1 MNKRMSKQD
10 RQGVRTATD
19 IERKYNLGDISK
31 NRDTGSKQ
39 DILLQQINQDLAAF
53 KAQTNAKIE
62 ELEGDDKMWFYS
74 GVPTLENHP
83 AVEWTTDELRTK
95 HIGDMY
101 YDVDNGDMYLFKS
114 NNGVYAW
121 ESCFGGG
128 IDYDTAYNEGYNN
141 GYTEG
146 VANASN
152 PLEYAGMFIQ
162 AYMGVAFP
170 ENYEL
175 TLNLPNTTN
184 LTSLTQNATDLVKLT
199 IKGNANGNKITFN
212 SAFRTKN
219 LVILDLSE
227 FNAKIGSCT
236 YMCYDAVSLKEIKGV
251 LDFSECTAYTSFFN
265 NCKALEEFRVL
276 PNSIKSS
283 ISIPSSPNLS
293 AETIQSIVDGF
304 ATSETALTLTLHATA
319 KAKVTEDQIAQLTS
333 KNCSLA

>member
-39 DILLQQINQDLAAF
+39 DILLQQINQDLAVF

-62 ELEGDDKMWFYS
+62 ELEGNDKMWFYS

-101 YDVDNGDMYLFKS
+101 YDVDNGNMYLFKS
-114 NNGVYAW
+114 NDGIYVW

-128 IDYDTAYNEGYNN
+128 IDYDAAYNEGYNN

-152 PLEYAGMFIQ
+152 PLEYAGMLIQ

-175 TLNLPNTTN
+175 TLNLPNATN
-184 LTSLTQNATDLVKLT
+184 LTSLTQNATNLVKLT
-199 IKGNANGNKITFN
+199 IKGNTNGNKITFN

-219 LVILDLSE
+219 LVTLDLTD
-227 FNAKIGSCT
+227 FNAKISSCT

-251 LDFSECTAYTSFFN
+251 LDFSECTAFTSFFN

-293 AETIQSIVDGF
+293 TETIQSIVDGF
-304 ATSETALTLTLHATA
+304 ATSETALTLVLHATA